1 MKGSNVLI
9 GQSYKQGII
18 KGVEEKGDMGM
29 YGYLKM
35 DGDGEM
41 GKEVLVGRV
50 DKGNRIRSTDSLNPN
65 RDKTENNMVG
75 IQSQ

>member
-1 MKGSNVLI
+1 M
-9 GQSYKQGII
+9 I
-18 KGVEEKGDMGM
+18 KGVEEMGDVGM

-41 GKEVLVGRV
+41 GREALVGMA
-50 DKGNRIRSTDSLNPN
+50 GNRIRNMDSLNLN
-65 RDKTENNMVG
+65 RDKMENNMVG

>member
-9 GQSYKQGII
+9 GQSHGQGII
-18 KGVEEKGDMGM
+18 KGVEETGDVGM

-41 GKEVLVGRV
+41 GREVLVGMA
-50 DKGNRIRSTDSLNPN
+50 GNRIRNMDSLNPN
-65 RDKTENNMVG
+65 RDKMENNMVG